1 VITIEM
7 LPGRIAG
14 VTIADVQRWIALSW
28 VRPDGTAGHW
38 VFHEIDVAR
47 VRLILELRDELNVN
61 EEALPTVLS
70 LMDQLYDA
78 RRQMRMLRAALDAA
92 PEELRRS
99 LRPGRP
105 EGT

>member
-14 VTIADVQRWIALSW
+14 VTVTDVQRWIAQSW
-28 VRPDGTAGHW
+28 VRPDRTAGQW
-38 VFHEIDVAR
+38 VFHDIDVAR
-47 VRLILELRDELNVN
+47 VRLIVELRDELSVS
-61 EEALPTVLS
+61 EDVLPTVLS
-70 LMDQLYDA
+70 LLDQLYDA

-92 PEELRRS
+92 PEDVRRS
-99 LRPGRP
+99 LVPGGP